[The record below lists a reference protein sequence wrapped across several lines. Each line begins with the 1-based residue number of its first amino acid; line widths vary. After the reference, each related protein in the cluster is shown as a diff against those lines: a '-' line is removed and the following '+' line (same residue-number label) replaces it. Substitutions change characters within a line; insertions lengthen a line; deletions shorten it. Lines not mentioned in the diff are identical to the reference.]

1 MSGSRCF
8 ATENAVVF
16 KLFHTNLAL
25 TRKREKYVPDGLYR
39 TRFCIA
45 VACQTFSS
53 DVLVPA
59 VASVERCPKERR
71 HCSGHGADVSLREF
85 QNGAN

>member
-1 MSGSRCF
+1 MSGSRFF
-8 ATENAVVF
+8 ATENAAVF
-16 KLFHTNLAL
+16 KFFHTNLAP
-25 TRKREKYVPDGLYR
+25 TRKRAKHAPDGLYR
-39 TRFCIA
+39 RRFCTA

-53 DVLVPA
+53 DVLTPA

-71 HCSGHGADVSLREF
+71 HCSSHGADVSLREF